1 VSKSPGA
8 LFDLRGRAALV
19 TGASRGI
26 GRAIALG
33 LAQAGA
39 SVAVAARGGERCKEV
54 AEEIRERG
62 GDAIG
67 VAFDLA
73 DPDSHA
79 PLLDA
84 VTAAFGRLDILVN
97 NGAILK
103 PHFLERVTAD
113 ELDLLHH
120 TNVRGPVLL
129 SRLAFP
135 RLAASGH
142 GAIVNLAA
150 VAGHRPMKGL
160 GAYGASKAALISWTR
175 VMAQEWTPQGVR
187 VNGLTPGSVA
197 TDMILPA
204 DPERRE
210 RFVAELAA
218 QNLFGRIAEPEEMV
232 GPVLFLAS
240 DAASFMTGQILV
252 VDGGL
257 MA

>member
-1 VSKSPGA
+1 MSPTPTS
-8 LFDLRGRAALV
+8 LFDLTGRAALV

-26 GRAIALG
+26 GRAIANG
-33 LAQAGA
+33 LAGAGA
-39 SVAVAARGGERCKEV
+39 AVAVAARNGTRCSEV
-54 AEEIRERG
+54 AREIDAAG
-62 GDAIG
+62 GQAIG
-67 VAFDLA
+67 VSFDLA
-73 DPDSHA
+73 EPETFA
-79 PLLDA
+79 PLVDA
-84 VTAAFGRLDILVN
+84 AVAAFGRLDILVN

-103 PHFLERVTAD
+103 PHFIEKLTPD
-113 ELDLLHH
+113 ELDLLHD

-135 RLAASGH
+135 HLKASGH
-142 GAIVNLAA
+142 GAIVNLGA

-160 GAYGASKAALISWTR
+160 AAYGASKAALISWTR

-197 TDMILPA
+197 TDMILPT
-204 DPERRE
+204 DPARRE
-210 RFVAELAA
+210 EFVAEMAS
-218 QNLFGRIAEPEEMV
+218 QNLFGRVADPEEMI

-240 DAASFMTGQILV
+240 DASSYMTGQILV

>member
-1 VSKSPGA
+1 MPDASKA
-8 LFDLRGRAALV
+8 LFDLTGRAAIV
-19 TGASRGI
+19 SGASRGI
-26 GRAIALG
+26 GRAIAHG
-33 LAQAGA
+33 LAEAGA
-39 SVAVAARGGERCKEV
+39 AVTLAARNGELCAEV
-54 AEEIRERG
+54 AEEINAAG
-62 GDAIG
+62 GRAIG
-67 VAFDLA
+67 VSFDLA
-73 DPDSHA
+73 DPDTLG
-79 PLLDA
+79 PV
-84 VTAAFGRLDILVN
+84 VTAAVDAFGRLDVLVN

-103 PHFLERVTAD
+103 PHLIERLSAD
-113 ELDLLHH
+113 EMDLLHG

-135 RLAASGH
+135 HLRASGR
-142 GAIVNLAA
+142 GSIVNLAA

-197 TDMILPA
+197 TDMILPR
-204 DPERRE
+204 DPEQRE
-210 RFVAELAA
+210 RFIEELGS
-218 QNLFGRIAEPEEMV
+218 QNLFGRIADPREMI

-240 DAASFMTGQILV
+240 DASSFMTGQVLV